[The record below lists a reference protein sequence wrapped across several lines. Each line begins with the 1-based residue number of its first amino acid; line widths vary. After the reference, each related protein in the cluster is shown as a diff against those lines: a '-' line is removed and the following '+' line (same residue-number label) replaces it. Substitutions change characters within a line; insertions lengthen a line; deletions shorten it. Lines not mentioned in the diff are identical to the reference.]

1 MKKSCVILAGV
12 VMLALNGLVSC
23 GIAVGTNAV
32 FEDHAVQLLDSAIR
46 YFQTPDSPYGCKLFY
61 ESYPQN
67 HETVICRVNG
77 DTVKHQKVSYLWPVS
92 GLFSGVNALLQLTGD
107 SHYRKLLEND
117 ILPMVE
123 CYYDT
128 LRVPEGFQS
137 YPTLFGQADRYYDDN
152 VWIGLEFLNTYR
164 LTKNKNF
171 LHRSE
176 NLWKFLETGYDTTVG
191 GGIYWCEQKRFT
203 KNTCSN
209 APAVVFALQLYEA
222 TGNKD
227 YLNRGIAVYDWVK
240 QTLRDPEDGLYYDN
254 IELGGKIGKAK
265 YAYNS
270 GQMMQAAVL
279 LYRATGKENY
289 LTDARQLAAAC
300 ADRFMEPTAVG
311 DGLQLKNANV
321 WFAALLLRGYEELYQ
336 VDKQPEYIQVY
347 LSTLSRLW
355 EVGRAANGLF
365 VNNRLGEPF
374 RYEKGDKWL
383 LTQGA
388 LVEMYAR
395 LGRLKLTN

>member
-1 MKKSCVILAGV
+1 MKNSCLILAGI
-12 VMLALNGLVSC
+12 VMLALGGLVSC
-23 GIAVGTNAV
+23 GTAVGTKAV
-32 FEDHAVQLLDSAIR
+32 FEDHAVQLLDSTIR
-46 YFQTPDSPYGCKLFY
+46 YFQVPDCSYGSKLFY
-61 ESYPQN
+61 ELYPQS

-92 GLFSGVNALLQLTGD
+92 GLVAGVNALLQLTDD

-128 LRVPEGFQS
+128 LRAPEGFQS

-152 VWIGLEFLNTYR
+152 VWIGMEFLNTYR
-164 LTKNKNF
+164 LTKNKDF
-171 LHRSE
+171 LRRSE
-176 NLWKFLETGYDTTVG
+176 NLWKFLETGCDTAMG

-209 APAVVFALQLYEA
+209 APVVVFALQLYEA
-222 TGNKD
+222 TENKD

-279 LYRATGKENY
+279 LYRATGEEDY

-300 ADRFMEPTAVG
+300 ADCFMEPVVG
-311 DGLQLKNANV
+311 GNGLQLKNGNV
-321 WFAALLLRGYEELYQ
+321 WFAALLLRGYEELYK
-336 VDKQPEYIQVY
+336 VDKQPEYILVY
-347 LSTLSRLW
+347 QSTLSRLW
-355 EVGRAANGLF
+355 EVGRAASGLF

-395 LGRLKLTN
+395 LSRLKLTN